1 MLRPPTLTS
10 GPLTLRTLG
19 RHEDFSWRQLRQAN
33 REWLTR
39 WEATSP
45 PGERGETLSFRALLR
60 RERKQWRD
68 ETTYPFVI
76 EYDGKLVGRV
86 AVAGIRWGAER
97 GGSIGYWID
106 QGHAGRGIVPRAVAL
121 AIEFCFSR
129 GLHRVEI
136 AVRPENAASL
146 AVVAKLGLRE
156 EGLRPSYLHIDGDW
170 RDHRV
175 FAITQGE
182 PRNGRYWSDAPDTPR
197 AIQPE

>member
-1 MLRPPTLTS
+1 MLRPPVITD
-10 GPLTLRTLG
+10 GPLKLRTLG
-19 RHEDFSWRQLRQAN
+19 RHEDYSWRHLRQAN
-33 REWLTR
+33 RQWLSQ

-45 PGERGETLSFRALLR
+45 PGDKGEIMSFRSLLK

-76 EYDGKLVGRV
+76 EFDGTLVGRV

-97 GGSIGYWID
+97 GGSVGYWID
-106 QGHAGRGIVPRAVAL
+106 QGHAGQGIVPRAVAL
-121 AIEFCFSR
+121 AIEFSFFR
-129 GLHRVEI
+129 GLHRLEV

-146 AVVAKLGLRE
+146 KVAEKLGLRE
-156 EGLRPSYLHIDGDW
+156 EGTRPSYLHINGDW

-182 PRNGRYWSDAPDTPR
+182 PRTGRYWSDAPDTPS
-197 AIQPE
+197 AIRNE